1 MNALWDRNQGISRAV
16 EPLPGTTGSAET
28 AGLATR
34 PDHCKRLL
42 SPQADSDV
50 GSGAS
55 NPMENRGETT
65 HVVYVFNGCRD

>member
-50 GSGAS
+50 GSGALRGGYRHPQAS
-55 NPMENRGETT
+55 NPMKN
-65 HVVYVFNGCRD
+65 